1 MECSMKLR
9 KYISSIDHESVQ
21 KNLFE
26 NCGWCKLHR
35 PADCPKR
42 TVPSPVERSPALHIF
57 LGTRNEAISRRLT
70 CTGMRLI
77 PGLPPFLI
85 SQGASVLPS
94 FSNPGAYIP
103 FTIVRCR
110 SVATRGKKA
119 LFRAGHLFFFSGS
132 VRNGSQV
139 TLSQLNPH
147 IKPEDY
153 RYLNKYRL

>member
-1 MECSMKLR
+1 MKLR

-103 FTIVRCR
+103 FTR
-110 SVATRGKKA
+110 SYPFVNFKLSTIIILIPEIHEEQHGSTS
-119 LFRAGHLFFFSGS
+119 LQHDLDTYSGGWQ
-132 VRNGSQV
+132 RRWLEDAEEIWNG
-139 TLSQLNPH
+139 P
-147 IKPEDY
+147 I
-153 RYLNKYRL
+153 